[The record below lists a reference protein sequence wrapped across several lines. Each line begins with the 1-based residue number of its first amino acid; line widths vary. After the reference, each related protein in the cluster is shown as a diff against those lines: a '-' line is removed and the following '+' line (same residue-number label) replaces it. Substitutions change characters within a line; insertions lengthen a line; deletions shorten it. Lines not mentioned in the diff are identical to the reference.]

1 MGLAVLLASLAGPD
15 AAWSVR
21 ALGVVAIAGLMLT
34 LAAGRAEPI
43 VGVLA
48 VLGCAYAVI
57 LVVDDPPLDGR
68 AAVVGAA
75 LLAIGELAH
84 LSVVARSAVAE
95 EPGAVAWRVGT
106 VAALVLAALVVG
118 GALSALVDL
127 LRTGGLA
134 IEVLGTAAALGAVGL
149 LVAAARRHETRAD
162 AE

>member
-1 MGLAVLLASLAGPD
+1 MT
-15 AAWSVR
+15 
-21 ALGVVAIAGLMLT
+21 T

-48 VLGCAYAVI
+48 VFGCAYSLI
-57 LVVDDPPLDGR
+57 LVIDDPPLDGR

-84 LSVVARSAVAE
+84 LSVVARSAVTE
-95 EPGAVAWRVGT
+95 EAGAVARRVGT
-106 VAALVLAALVVG
+106 VAALVLAALAVG
-118 GALSALVDL
+118 GALTALVDL

-134 IEVLGTAAALGAVGL
+134 IEVIGTAAALGAIAL
-149 LVAAARRHETRAD
+149 LVAAARGHETRAD